1 MMLVLAKD
9 PVTKV
14 EPARV
19 EAVEMGA
26 NLIAS
31 LPFQEPVAPLLDRE
45 PIPVTGLDPVEAE
58 PVVREAKP

>member
-31 LPFQEPVAPLLDRE
+31 LPFKEPVAPLLDR
-45 PIPVTGLDPVEAE
+45 
-58 PVVREAKP
+58 